1 MGDRLGRAKSEQ
13 ATAESGGAC
22 RPQSM
27 KLEYR
32 FRDTVR
38 ARSQTAPQFLPTR
51 VPALP
56 HVPVSDC
63 LRVDLKP
70 REKRAHVKFW
80 RSFPQLPAPKLFALA
95 NRRKSSLPIGLPPRP
110 PRQVPA

>member
-13 ATAESGGAC
+13 ATAESGGAF

-51 VPALP
+51 LPALP
-56 HVPVSDC
+56 RVPVSDC

-70 REKRAHVKFW
+70 PEKRAHAKFW
-80 RSFPQLPAPKLFALA
+80 RSFPQPPTPKLFSLA
-95 NRRKSSLPIGLPPRP
+95 NHQKSSPPNRLPPNP
-110 PRQVPA
+110 PKPGHA

>member
-1 MGDRLGRAKSEQ
+1 
-13 ATAESGGAC
+13 
-22 RPQSM
+22 M

-51 VPALP
+51 LPALP
-56 HVPVSDC
+56 HAPVSDC

-70 REKRAHVKFW
+70 REKQAHAKVW
-80 RSFPQLPAPKLFALA
+80 RSFPQPPTPKLFALA
-95 NRRKSSLPIGLPPRP
+95 HSQKSSPPIRLPPNP
-110 PRQVPA
+110 PKQVLAYSASLSALVWPHE